1 MTYKE
6 IYDLAMP
13 KAKREQEKMN
23 IWVYLAV
30 RPLSIFATMPFI
42 NTNVKPTTITKW
54 SVWCSIIAF
63 ALYSFDASMSMK
75 IAGWVFFFIWA
86 VLDGVDGNLA
96 RCVNKCSAFGEL
108 WDATGGYAAMVLMY
122 FSAGMAAFYD
132 NNLWDFCEN
141 YWLLILGGATALFSI
156 FPRLIMHKRKN
167 TGIEDKKT
175 ENISN
180 KSKFGLKQIIALNFV
195 SASGFLQVILL
206 AATITHTLNIFIAVY
221 FIINLVIMLLG
232 LRSLLKQ

>member
-13 KAKREQEKMN
+13 KAKREQEKTN

-30 RPLSIFATMPFI
+30 RPLSILATMPFI
-42 NTNVKPTTITKW
+42 GTSVKPTTITKW
-54 SVWCSIIAF
+54 SVLFSVIGF
-63 ALYSFDASMSMK
+63 ALYSFDASMTMK
-75 IAGWVFFFIWA
+75 IIGWSFFFLWA

-96 RCVNKCSAFGEL
+96 RCTNKCSAFGEL

-122 FSAGMAAFYD
+122 LAAGMAAFFD
-132 NNLWDFCEN
+132 NNLWNYCDN
-141 YWLLILGGATALFSI
+141 YWLLIMGGATALFSI

-167 TGIEDKKT
+167 IGIEDKKT

-206 AATITHTLNIFIAVY
+206 VATITHTLNIFIGVY
-221 FIINLVIMLLG
+221 CVINLVIMLLG
-232 LRSLLKQ
+232 LRSLLKE